1 MSIRAVELT
10 KILEELP
17 LTGSLI
23 QQVVQPDYPNLFFQL
38 HRPGETFWLRICLS
52 PGLSRIHQ
60 TWQGPKKPKKTQR
73 FAEFLRSRLKG
84 GKIVSVKQVL
94 GDRIVELTV
103 HRGEEVTRCI
113 VRLWGGAS
121 NFLVTDESYQILD
134 TQYRRPGKLEVS
146 GGTFSL
152 PSDQNPTA
160 VYEKFPL
167 RQELL
172 ETTVPIK
179 ERNRSFNS
187 CLDSWYR
194 NKEQEQEYSDLKERV
209 FRLLGARENALEGR
223 LRGLLSREA
232 EYDEEEKHQLW
243 GELLKNQAKN
253 LPLRGEEVE
262 VEDWWN
268 PGTTVHIPLDP
279 RRTVQENAE
288 RYFHLAKRARNGRER
303 MNEERENLRRQ
314 LEEVQYNLLEVE
326 ENCDLPRLSEMYAR
340 VSQRLSIPTGKE
352 NKTDTETPGLVFSSG
367 GFTFLVGRTAKEND
381 YLLRRVTRGNDLWFH
396 TRDYPGGYVFIRTQK
411 GKSIPLEVLLDAG
424 TLALFYSKARNNG
437 SADLYYTQVK
447 YLRRPKDGKLG
458 LVLPTQEKNLS
469 IKLDKGR
476 IDRLFSSGRSN
487 S

>member
-1 MSIRAVELT
+1 
-10 KILEELP
+10 
-17 LTGSLI
+17 
-23 QQVVQPDYPNLFFQL
+23 
-38 HRPGETFWLRICLS
+38 
-52 PGLSRIHQ
+52 
-60 TWQGPKKPKKTQR
+60 
-73 FAEFLRSRLKG
+73 
-84 GKIVSVKQVL
+84 
-94 GDRIVELTV
+94 
-103 HRGEEVTRCI
+103 
-113 VRLWGGAS
+113 
-121 NFLVTDESYQILD
+121 
-134 TQYRRPGKLEVS
+134 
-146 GGTFSL
+146 
-152 PSDQNPTA
+152 
-160 VYEKFPL
+160 
-167 RQELL
+167 
-172 ETTVPIK
+172 
-179 ERNRSFNS
+179 
-187 CLDSWYR
+187 
-194 NKEQEQEYSDLKERV
+194 
-209 FRLLGARENALEGR
+209 
-223 LRGLLSREA
+223 
-232 EYDEEEKHQLW
+232 
-243 GELLKNQAKN
+243 
-253 LPLRGEEVE
+253 
-262 VEDWWN
+262 
-268 PGTTVHIPLDP
+268 
-279 RRTVQENAE
+279 
-288 RYFHLAKRARNGRER
+288 